1 MRILKDSITI
11 TSKLK
16 EREKKSG
23 GQGTFP
29 RIGNE
34 KLMRVFFF
42 LKTAKA
48 VRLSNF
54 KDERLTEV
62 KDKCTILFF

>member
-42 LKTAKA
+42 
-48 VRLSNF
+48 F
-54 KDERLTEV
+54 KD
-62 KDKCTILFF
+62 C